1 MHGLRVIDGGGHYS
15 FDLVGFYDLFLPSLF
30 NLEEEK
36 KLILCK
42 EKKFFTCWKLFVRE
56 KNSFLTHF
64 SPPPPR
70 KERLVISHSYH
81 IISASLSLPNISYP
95 NK

>member
-15 FDLVGFYDLFLPSLF
+15 FDLVGFYDLFYRHFLIWKNSF
-30 NLEEEK
+30 CVK
-36 KLILCK
+36 K
-42 EKKFFTCWKLFVRE
+42 KKFTFLGTFCSG
-56 KNSFLTHF
+56 KNSFLTHI

-81 IISASLSLPNISYP
+81 VLLAGLSPPKYL
-95 NK
+95 

>member
-15 FDLVGFYDLFLPSLF
+15 FDLVGFYDLFYRHFLIWK
-30 NLEEEK
+30 K

-56 KNSFLTHF
+56 KKQFFNSYF
-64 SPPPPR
+64 SPPPPE
-70 KERLVISHSYH
+70 KSV
-81 IISASLSLPNISYP
+81 
-95 NK
+95 